1 LPQPDPLTL
10 ELNCIVQGDEPTHAF
25 PVEISNTKNVGA
37 LRDAI
42 KDKKKPAFETVPA
55 DTLKLWKAGSLS
67 ALVHSLLIQTRSKA
81 KFPKIKSMNSTSGKV
96 GTALRD

>member
-1 LPQPDPLTL
+1 VLAVYFVARFDSLASHSASSLPQPDPLTL

-55 DTLKLWKAGSLS
+55 DTLKLWKVG
-67 ALVHSLLIQTRSKA
+67 AL
-81 KFPKIKSMNSTSGKV
+81 P
-96 GTALRD
+96 ALFCS